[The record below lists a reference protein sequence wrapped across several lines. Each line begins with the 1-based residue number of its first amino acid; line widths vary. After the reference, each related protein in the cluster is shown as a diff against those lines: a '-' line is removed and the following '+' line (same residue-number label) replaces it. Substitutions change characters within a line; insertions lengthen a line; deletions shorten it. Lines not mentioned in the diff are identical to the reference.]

1 MKEMLKDIYFK
12 SIWRKIKRLE
22 NEYKDFIFIFT
33 FAGIGDLC
41 YSFAFLEELKK
52 REKKKIMVFTK
63 RYLYRAVSYYEAVDI
78 VKILSDRDS
87 VFVES
92 FLKAKRNWKYF
103 NDGVNGSPFY
113 YFSHWNR
120 FGWEILRI
128 PNVNYMDVQRY
139 ILYNFD
145 DTAELTL
152 PAVPDISLE
161 RFDDIDY
168 KRTIIINPYSNFLK
182 ITDSRIFDTLTD
194 YLSLQGF
201 IVYTNTTKNQTALK
215 GSRRL
220 ECSLEELYGLCK
232 RVKLVV
238 SLRSGI
244 IDLMIHS
251 GGNFIVLYSDETYW
265 DKIFRQ
271 AYTLTAWRTK
281 NKIYEYLLKEED
293 EIMLKAEEIMVN

>member
-1 MKEMLKDIYFK
+1 M
-12 SIWRKIKRLE
+12 
-22 NEYKDFIFIFT
+22 
-33 FAGIGDLC
+33 
-41 YSFAFLEELKK
+41 
-52 REKKKIMVFTK
+52 
-63 RYLYRAVSYYEAVDI
+63 
-78 VKILSDRDS
+78 
-87 VFVES
+87 
-92 FLKAKRNWKYF
+92 
-103 NDGVNGSPFY
+103 
-113 YFSHWNR
+113 
-120 FGWEILRI
+120 
-128 PNVNYMDVQRY
+128 
-139 ILYNFD
+139 YNFD

-244 IDLMIHS
+244 I
-251 GGNFIVLYSDETYW
+251 
-265 DKIFRQ
+265 
-271 AYTLTAWRTK
+271 
-281 NKIYEYLLKEED
+281 
-293 EIMLKAEEIMVN
+293 